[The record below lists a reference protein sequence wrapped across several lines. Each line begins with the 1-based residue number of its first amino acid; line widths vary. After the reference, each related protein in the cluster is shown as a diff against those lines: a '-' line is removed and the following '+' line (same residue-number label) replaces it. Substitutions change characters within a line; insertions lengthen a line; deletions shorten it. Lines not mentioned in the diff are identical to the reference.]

1 MMCKIQPLDMSVS
14 KFENK
19 KPTEKRGKEVLE
31 IICDPVSQFPF
42 KSRVIQI
49 LRELSEICTL
59 PYFTC
64 NHDVGIWEVA
74 IG

>member
-1 MMCKIQPLDMSVS
+1 MSVC
-14 KFENK
+14 KFENETL
-19 KPTEKRGKEVLE
+19 TEKRGKEVLE
-31 IICDPVSQFPF
+31 IIHDPVSQVLFR
-42 KSRVIQI
+42 SLVSQI

-59 PYFTC
+59 PYLTC